1 MREFVLQVKVAIP
14 TFATSEFT
22 MQKSDFDYLLPE
34 HRIATHPLEQRDASK
49 LLVYRD
55 GKIEDQRFSKLP
67 DLLPE
72 NSQLIFN
79 NTRVVKARLHFTKT
93 EGAKPIEVFCLGP
106 YQMSVEDSM
115 SATRQIQFE
124 CLVGNLKR
132 WKDHALHLNLGDG
145 IVLTAEK
152 GIRIGHAFVIH
163 FSWNNDT
170 AFSKVLEIAGKI
182 PLPPYMNR
190 DAENADVERYQTVYA
205 ASNGSV
211 AAPTAGLHFTPRV
224 FDQLT
229 TNHHQWFE
237 VTLHVGAGTFKP
249 LDDGEVEKHE
259 MHSEELL
266 LSRDWLKGYLAHKGT
281 RFAVGTTSLRT
292 LESCHWMG
300 VKLLQGQSLED
311 LGQFEAYSL
320 AANYS
325 TEEAYS
331 ALLEYLETHNINS
344 VALKTQLMIKPGYR
358 IKSVQGILT
367 NFHQPGST
375 LLLLV
380 SAGIGKHWKEVYQHA
395 LENEYRFLSY
405 GDSSLLYFD

>member
-1 MREFVLQVKVAIP
+1 
-14 TFATSEFT
+14 

-34 HRIATHPLEQRDASK
+34 HRIAIHPLEQRDASK

-55 GKIEDQRFSKLP
+55 GKIEDQSFSNLP
-67 DLLPE
+67 DFLPD
-72 NSQLIFN
+72 NTQLIFN

-93 EGAKPIEVFCLGP
+93 SGAKPIEVFCLGP
-106 YQMSVEDSM
+106 YQMSVEGSM
-115 SATRQIQFE
+115 NATRSIQFE

-132 WKDHALHLNLGDG
+132 WKDHALHLELGHG
-145 IVLTAEK
+145 LVLTAEK

-163 FSWNNDT
+163 FSWNSEA
-170 AFSKVLEIAGKI
+170 AFSTVLEIAGKI

-190 DAENADVERYQTVYA
+190 DAENTDVERYQTVYA

-211 AAPTAGLHFTPRV
+211 AAPTAGLHFTQKV

-229 TNHHQWFE
+229 AQNHQWFE

-249 LDDGEVEKHE
+249 LDNGAVDKHE

-266 LSRDWLKGYLAHKGT
+266 LSRDLLERYLAHKGT
-281 RFAVGTTSLRT
+281 KFAVGTTSLRT

-300 VKLLQGQSLED
+300 VKILQGQPLED

-320 AANYS
+320 NSSFS

-331 ALLEYLETHNINS
+331 TLLDYLNTHDIQS
-344 VALKTQLMIKPGYR
+344 TTLKTQLMIKPGYR
-358 IKSVQGILT
+358 IKSVKGIIT

-380 SAGIGKHWKEVYQHA
+380 SAGIGKRWQEVYQHA
-395 LENEYRFLSY
+395 LAEDYRFLSY

>member
-1 MREFVLQVKVAIP
+1 
-14 TFATSEFT
+14 

-34 HRIATHPLEQRDASK
+34 HRIAIHPLEQRDASK

-55 GKIEDQRFSKLP
+55 GKIEDQSFSNLP
-67 DLLPE
+67 DLLPD
-72 NSQLIFN
+72 NTQLIFN

-93 EGAKPIEVFCLGP
+93 SGAKPIEVFCLGP

-115 SATRQIQFE
+115 NATRKIQFE

-132 WKDHALHLNLGDG
+132 WKDHALHLDLGHDL
-145 IVLTAEK
+145 VLTAEK

-163 FSWNNDT
+163 FSWNSEA
-170 AFSKVLEIAGKI
+170 AFSTVLEIAGKI

-190 DAENADVERYQTVYA
+190 DAENTDVERYQTVYA

-211 AAPTAGLHFTPRV
+211 AAPTAGLHFTQKV

-229 TNHHQWFE
+229 AQNHQWFE

-249 LDDGEVEKHE
+249 LDNGAVDKHE

-266 LSRDWLKGYLAHKGT
+266 LSRDLLERYLAHKGT
-281 RFAVGTTSLRT
+281 KFAVGTTSLRT

-300 VKLLQGQSLED
+300 VKILQGQPLED

-320 AANYS
+320 NSSFS

-331 ALLEYLETHNINS
+331 ALLDYLNTHDIQS
-344 VALKTQLMIKPGYR
+344 TTLKTQLMIKPGYR
-358 IKSVQGILT
+358 IKSVKGIIT

-380 SAGIGKHWKEVYQHA
+380 SAGIGKRWQEVYQHA
-395 LENEYRFLSY
+395 LAEDYRFLSY

>member
-1 MREFVLQVKVAIP
+1 
-14 TFATSEFT
+14 
-22 MQKSDFDYLLPE
+22 MQKSDFEYLLPE
-34 HRIATHPLEQRDASK
+34 HRIATQPLEQRDASK

-55 GKIEDQRFSKLP
+55 GKIEDQSFSQLP
-67 DLLPE
+67 DLLPD

-79 NTRVVKARLHFTKT
+79 NTRVIKARLHFTKT
-93 EGAKPIEVFCLGP
+93 AGAKPIEVFCLGP

-115 SATRQIQFE
+115 NATRSIQFE

-132 WKDHALHLNLGDG
+132 WKDHALHLELGHG
-145 IVLTAEK
+145 LVLTAEK

-163 FSWNNDT
+163 FSWNSEA
-170 AFSKVLEIAGKI
+170 AFSTVLEIAGKI

-190 DAENADVERYQTVYA
+190 DPENADVERYQTVYA

-211 AAPTAGLHFTPRV
+211 AAPTAGLHFTQKV

-229 TNHHQWFE
+229 ERNHQWFE

-249 LDDGEVEKHE
+249 LDNGPVDKHE

-266 LSRDWLKGYLAHKGT
+266 LSRDLLERYLAHKGT
-281 RFAVGTTSLRT
+281 KFAVGTTSLRT

-300 VKLLQGQSLED
+300 VKILHGQPLED

-320 AANYS
+320 NNSFS

-331 ALLEYLETHNINS
+331 ALLDYLNTHDIPS
-344 VALKTQLMIKPGYR
+344 TTIKTQLMIKPGYR
-358 IKSVQGILT
+358 IKSVKGIIT

-380 SAGIGKHWKEVYQHA
+380 SAGIGKRWQEVYQHA
-395 LENEYRFLSY
+395 LAEDYRFLSY

>member
-1 MREFVLQVKVAIP
+1 
-14 TFATSEFT
+14 

-34 HRIATHPLEQRDASK
+34 HRIAIHPLEQRDASK

-55 GKIEDQRFSKLP
+55 GKTEDQSFSNLP
-67 DLLPE
+67 DLLPD

-93 EGAKPIEVFCLGP
+93 SGAKPIEVFCLGP

-115 SATRQIQFE
+115 NATRSIQFE

-132 WKDHALHLNLGDG
+132 WKDHALHLELGHG
-145 IVLTAEK
+145 LVLTAEK

-163 FSWNNDT
+163 FSWNSEA
-170 AFSKVLEIAGKI
+170 AFSTVLEIAGKI

-190 DAENADVERYQTVYA
+190 DPENADVERYQTVYA

-211 AAPTAGLHFTPRV
+211 AAPTAGLHFTQKV

-229 TNHHQWFE
+229 ERNHQWFE

-249 LDDGEVEKHE
+249 LDNGPVDKHE

-266 LSRDWLKGYLAHKGT
+266 LSRDLLERYLAHKGT
-281 RFAVGTTSLRT
+281 KFAVGTTSLRT

-300 VKLLQGQSLED
+300 VKILQGQPLED

-320 AANYS
+320 NGSFS

-331 ALLEYLETHNINS
+331 ALLDYLNTHDIPS
-344 VALKTQLMIKPGYR
+344 TTIKTQLMIKPGYR
-358 IKSVQGILT
+358 IKSVKGIIT

-380 SAGIGKHWKEVYQHA
+380 SAGIGKRWQEVYQHA
-395 LENEYRFLSY
+395 LAEDYRFLSY